1 MDEGDVSS
9 TTVKL
14 CLPWTWRPFKRH
26 MLPGCQLFVDGDRL
40 LHSSRKLLP
49 LEDDSEADDRD
60 ASNMYV
66 VQGELG
72 YRNDR
77 DTNIM
82 YVVQGGLGYRNDR
95 DTNILYVLQL
105 SLIHI

>member
-60 ASNMYV
+60 ANTMYV
-66 VQGELG
+66 VQGSLVIVMTE
-72 YRNDR
+72 
-77 DTNIM
+77 TPTSCM
-82 YVVQGGLGYRNDR
+82 
-95 DTNILYVLQL
+95 LYSGTWLYL
-105 SLIHI
+105 

>member
-77 DTNIM
+77 DTNI
-82 YVVQGGLGYRNDR
+82 
-95 DTNILYVLQL
+95 LYVLQWNMVTVMTETPTSCKFYSGAWL
-105 SLIHI
+105 L